1 MMTEE
6 ILNQEDH
13 QDENLDEEWTEVA
26 ESENDDDLWDNEGD
40 DVEAMKARI
49 EKLEKQNQKLKEKK
63 RKWIKKANEN
73 ALTLE
78 SMKQFYREEKQKESF
93 MSSYPELDYDVA
105 EAVASKKWISLE
117 EAVTYLWNQ
126 WKHIMWREVVK
137 PKQKTDAELE
147 SRKKALGLV

>member
-49 EKLEKQNQKLKEKK
+49 
-63 RKWIKKANEN
+63 
-73 ALTLE
+73 
-78 SMKQFYREEKQKESF
+78 
-93 MSSYPELDYDVA
+93 
-105 EAVASKKWISLE
+105 
-117 EAVTYLWNQ
+117 
-126 WKHIMWREVVK
+126 
-137 PKQKTDAELE
+137 
-147 SRKKALGLV
+147 

>member
-1 MMTEE
+1 MTEE

-63 RKWIKKANEN
+63 R
-73 ALTLE
+73 
-78 SMKQFYREEKQKESF
+78 
-93 MSSYPELDYDVA
+93 
-105 EAVASKKWISLE
+105 
-117 EAVTYLWNQ
+117 
-126 WKHIMWREVVK
+126 
-137 PKQKTDAELE
+137 
-147 SRKKALGLV
+147 